1 VDGFGG
7 IDILVM
13 RISIL
18 FIIIVI
24 ITVTPR
30 SVVNGLWSII
40 VSKLFGVDVL
50 EEAAILHGVIG
61 LEMDLARTLQSFVVE
76 SI

>member
-1 VDGFGG
+1 VDGLGG

-30 SVVNGLWSII
+30 SIVNGLWSII
-40 VSKLFGVDVL
+40 ISKLLGEDTL
-50 EEAAILHGVIG
+50 EEVVVLHGVIG
-61 LEMDLARTLQSFVVE
+61 PEMDLARTL
-76 SI
+76 